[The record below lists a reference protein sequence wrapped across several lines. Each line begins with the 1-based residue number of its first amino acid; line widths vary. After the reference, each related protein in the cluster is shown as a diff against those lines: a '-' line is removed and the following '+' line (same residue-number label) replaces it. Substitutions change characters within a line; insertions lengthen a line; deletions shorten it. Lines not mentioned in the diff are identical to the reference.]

1 MRLPLLIATP
11 AVKCCGGALGGPSVE
26 LPHSVQGTSGAA
38 VSVVP
43 NDAPRIPWTYSWAGT
58 HWATL
63 VILGPGPPC

>member
-1 MRLPLLIATP
+1 MRLPLFRATP
-11 AVKCCGGALGGPSVE
+11 AAKRSGDALGGFSVE
-26 LPHSVQGTSGAA
+26 LPRSVQGTSGAA

-43 NDAPRIPWTYSWAGT
+43 NGALRIPWTYSWAGT